1 MSAIQSAN
9 SGEPV
14 HAIALPEPDARPSGA
29 GEHALDQAAIAVAQV
44 AARFADAVDREARF
58 PSEAIDAMRE
68 HRLLGAMAPVEL
80 GGMGASLEAVASACR
95 ILGHA
100 CSSAAMIYAMHQI
113 EVICVLEHAMSVPW
127 HRGFLRQVAE
137 HEWLL
142 ASATSED
149 SVGGNLRNSRCAIE
163 PDGDGAFTLHKLAPT
178 ISYGAYADA
187 ILATAR
193 RSPDAPAVEQVLVT
207 ILKDDTTLTRR
218 SGWDTFGMRGTCSEG
233 FVLESRGRQEQVFPV
248 PFGEIA
254 ERTMV
259 PASHILWSS
268 LWTGIASDAF
278 SRAHRYFRTQA
289 QDKPTGASPAG
300 SRIAEALGLLQAMQ
314 GRIDSALRVHA
325 RASASATRSW
335 SETMADAA
343 QINTLKTYVSITA
356 LQVVMHA
363 VMICGMAAY
372 KNGTPFTLSRH
383 IRDLYS
389 APLMINNDRIDAN
402 TASLLLAQ
410 RPASLE
416 KE

>member
-1 MSAIQSAN
+1 MSTLESA
-9 SGEPV
+9 SGSEPL
-14 HAIALPEPDARPSGA
+14 HAFALSERNPALPDQDS
-29 GEHALDQAAIAVAQV
+29 HALDRAAIAVARV
-44 AARFADAVDREARF
+44 AARFADAVDQEARF
-58 PSEAIDAMRE
+58 PVEAIEAMRE
-68 HRLLGAMAPVEL
+68 HRLLGAMVPVEL
-80 GGMGASLEAVASACR
+80 GGMGASLEAIASACR
-95 ILGHA
+95 ILAHA

-113 EVICVLEHAMSVPW
+113 EVICILEHAMSVPW
-127 HRGFLRQVAE
+127 HRWFLEQVAA

-149 SVGGNLRNSRCAIE
+149 GVGGNLRNSRCAIE
-163 PDGDGAFTLHKLAPT
+163 PDGDDAFTLHKLTPT

-193 RSPDAPAVEQVLVT
+193 RSPNAPAVEQVLVT
-207 ILKDDTTLTRR
+207 ILKKDTTLTRR
-218 SGWDTFGMRGTCSEG
+218 SGWDAFGMRGTCSEG
-233 FVLESRGRQEQVFPV
+233 FVLQSRGRLAQVFPV
-248 PFGEIA
+248 SFGEIA
-254 ERTMV
+254 EQTMV

-289 QDKPTGASPAG
+289 QDKAISTSPAG

-314 GRIDSALRVHA
+314 ARIDSALRVHA
-325 RASASATRSW
+325 RSARTRSW

-343 QINTLKTYVSITA
+343 QINTLKTYVSTTA

-363 VMICGMAAY
+363 VMVCGMAAY
-372 KNGTPFTLSRH
+372 KNGTPFTLGRH

-389 APLMINNDRIDAN
+389 APLQINNDRIDAN

-416 KE
+416 RE

>member
-1 MSAIQSAN
+1 
-9 SGEPV
+9 
-14 HAIALPEPDARPSGA
+14 
-29 GEHALDQAAIAVAQV
+29 
-44 AARFADAVDREARF
+44 
-58 PSEAIDAMRE
+58 
-68 HRLLGAMAPVEL
+68 
-80 GGMGASLEAVASACR
+80 
-95 ILGHA
+95 
-100 CSSAAMIYAMHQI
+100 MIYAMHQI
-113 EVICVLEHAMSVPW
+113 EVICILEHALSVPW
-127 HRGFLRQVAE
+127 HRDFLEQVAA

-149 SVGGNLRNSRCAIE
+149 GVGGNLRNSHCAIE
-163 PDGDGAFTLHKLAPT
+163 SHGDEAFTLHKLTPA

-193 RSPDAPAVEQVLVT
+193 RSPDASAVEQVLVT

-218 SGWDTFGMRGTCSEG
+218 SAWDTFGMRGTCSEG
-233 FVLESRGRQEQVFPV
+233 FALESRGRLEQVFPV

-259 PASHILWSS
+259 PASHILWAS

-278 SRAHRYFRTQA
+278 SRAHRYFRAQA
-289 QDKPTGASPAG
+289 QDKPIGASPAGTSPAG
-300 SRIAEALGLLQAMQ
+300 SRIAEALSLLQAMQ
-314 GRIDSALRVHA
+314 GRIDNALRMHR
-325 RASASATRSW
+325 RAATTRSW
-335 SETMADAA
+335 SQAMADAA
-343 QINTLKTYVSITA
+343 QINTLKTYTSTTA

-389 APLMINNDRIDAN
+389 APLMVNNDRIDAN

-410 RPASLE
+410 RPASLDNAASLESSTALESAAGERGIAE
-416 KE
+416 KRSVTEER

>member
-1 MSAIQSAN
+1 MSTIESVN
-9 SGEPV
+9 GGEPV
-14 HAIALPEPDARPSGA
+14 RAIALPDCNPPASSEDG
-29 GEHALDQAAIAVAQV
+29 HALDTAATAVAQV
-44 AARFADAVDREARF
+44 ATRFADAVDREARF

-68 HRLLGAMAPVEL
+68 HRLLGAMVPVEL
-80 GGMGASLEAVASACR
+80 GGMGASLEAVTSACR

-127 HRGFLRQVAE
+127 HRGFLEQVAA

-149 SVGGNLRNSRCAIE
+149 GVGGNLRNSRCAIE
-163 PDGDGAFTLHKLAPT
+163 PDEDDAFTLHKLTPT

-193 RSPDAPAVEQVLVT
+193 RSPSATAAEQVLVT

-233 FVLESRGRQEQVFPV
+233 FVLESRGRLEQVFPV
-248 PFGEIA
+248 SFGEVA

-278 SRAHRYFRTQA
+278 SRAHRYFRAQA
-289 QDKPTGASPAG
+289 QDKSTGTSPAG
-300 SRIAEALGLLQAMQ
+300 GRIAEALGLLQAMQ
-314 GRIDSALRVHA
+314 GRIDTALRLYA
-325 RASASATRSW
+325 RSAATLSW

-343 QINTLKTYVSITA
+343 QINTLKTYVSTTA
-356 LQVVMHA
+356 LQVVMHT

-416 KE
+416 KV